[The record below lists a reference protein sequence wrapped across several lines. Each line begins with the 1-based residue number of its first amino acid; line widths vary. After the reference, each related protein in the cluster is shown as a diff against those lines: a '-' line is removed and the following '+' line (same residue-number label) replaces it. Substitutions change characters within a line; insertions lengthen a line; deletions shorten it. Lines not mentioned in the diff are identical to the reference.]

1 MTFRIFFFA
10 FLLCLTNRLNA
21 QDNQTGTTK
30 HEGHKSHNH
39 DHHKNEIGI
48 ANAPVYFVKEKVFSY
63 GLHLHY
69 IRNIRESKFGL
80 GAGFERIFDEHGH
93 NTFGLVASYRPI
105 DKLSLS
111 LSPGITLEDVH
122 PDELNFALHVETA
135 YEFEINN
142 IHIGPVFEFA
152 YDPEDF
158 HISFGL
164 HIGYG
169 F

>member
-1 MTFRIFFFA
+1 MTFRILFSI
-10 FLLCLTNRLNA
+10 FLLCSTGQLNA
-21 QDNQTGTTK
+21 QDNQNDTTN
-30 HEGHKSHNH
+30 HEDYKNH

-48 ANAPVYFVKEKVFSY
+48 ANAPVFFVKEKAFSY

-69 IRNIRESKFGL
+69 IRNIKESKFGL
-80 GAGFERIFDEHGH
+80 GAGFERIFDKHGH
-93 NTFGLVASYRPI
+93 NTFGLVACYRPV
-105 DKLSLS
+105 DKLSLI
-111 LSPGITLEDVH
+111 LSPGITLEDVE
-122 PDELNFALHVETA
+122 PGELNFALHLETD

-142 IHIGPVFEFA
+142 IHLGPVFEFA